1 LFSGV
6 KGIDLKRVVYLM
18 VILFLAGTKRLDER
32 NRRVYQWRVF
42 LLLSFL
48 TLALFF
54 VTLKGH
60 AEQ

>member
-1 LFSGV
+1 
-6 KGIDLKRVVYLM
+6 VYLM